1 MDGGN
6 SLTVFDDCAEAFAEN
21 DLQRAVALLK
31 SVINNLPVEDFGKT
45 FAVILKDCAER
56 LDEFGASRIE
66 YLILSLHTI
75 DAALN
80 SVRNRD

>member
-1 MDGGN
+1 M
-6 SLTVFDDCAEAFAEN
+6 TVLDDCAEAFAEN
-21 DLQRAVALLK
+21 DLPRAAILLRD
-31 SVINNLPVEDFGKT
+31 VISNLPVEDFGKT

-56 LDEFGASRIE
+56 LGEFGASRIE

-80 SVRNRD
+80 SVQNKS